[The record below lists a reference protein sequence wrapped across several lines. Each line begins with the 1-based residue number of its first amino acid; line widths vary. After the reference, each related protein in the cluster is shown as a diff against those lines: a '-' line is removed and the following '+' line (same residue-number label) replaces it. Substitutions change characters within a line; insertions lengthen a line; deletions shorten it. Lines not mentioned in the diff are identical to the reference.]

1 MSINDVFSHCI
12 TEIKNLRLRNVNK
25 VIFGNLNIH
34 SLPKKFD
41 QIKEIVLKY
50 VGVLVVTKTNLDDT
64 FQRLS
69 F

>member
-12 TEIKNLRLRNVNK
+12 TEIKNLRLRNVSK